1 MAEKNRA
8 IKTLMILVNVLIWG
22 FVLYQLWPLFFGD
35 ENPPPAVTR
44 PALRRDGLRTDTRKT
59 DVRQTNA
66 GLPGRDL
73 PDLPPA
79 RELPWLAADL
89 IPFFESIA
97 DPFRPVLVQD
107 RPGQGVAVARVR
119 KVVNYQPPRGDEVR
133 KKPVMTIY
141 RLSSI
146 VRIGNATLALLATG
160 AGRGTQTVSAKA
172 GEVLPEGSR
181 VREINFK
188 DKYVILVKDGH
199 VFKLVDYA
207 PWVMLLQRPE

>member
-1 MAEKNRA
+1 MAEKNGA
-8 IKTLMILVNVLIWG
+8 IKTLMIVVNILIWG
-22 FVLYQLWPLFFGD
+22 FVLYQLWPLFFG
-35 ENPPPAVTR
+35 EETPPPPITR
-44 PALRRDGLRTDTRKT
+44 PAALRTGPPA
-59 DVRQTNA
+59 TNA
-66 GLPGRDL
+66 GQPGRDM
-73 PDLPPA
+73 PDLTPS

-89 IPFFESIA
+89 IPFFGAIA

-107 RPGQGVAVARVR
+107 RPSQGVAVARAR
-119 KVVNYQPPRGDEVR
+119 NVVNYQPPRGDDVQ

-146 VRIGNATLALLATG
+146 VRIGETTLALLATG

-181 VREINFK
+181 IREINFK
-188 DKYVILVKDGH
+188 DKYVILVKDAH